1 MEIIEKQYEATYNEE
16 HILEFEEDLKILK
29 ELITWNRRLKGEII
43 YGYF

>member
-29 ELITWNRRLKGEII
+29 ELINGIEAQKEK
-43 YGYF
+43 